1 MKHKNEKIVD
11 CELKCKATAA
21 ALNSISDDL
30 LKEDGDLKG
39 LLKDKEENELE
50 DKSKPVD

>member
-1 MKHKNEKIVD
+1 MKHKCEEKVD

-30 LKEDGDLKG
+30 LKEDRDLKG
-39 LLKDKEENELE
+39 LLKDKENNELE
-50 DKSKPVD
+50 NKSKPVN